1 LELPDNFRAEFINA
15 ITGSHEAV
23 YVLEKRDGNILIRE
37 RLSRIKLLRMVYRNL
52 RKVLVRAKKSNSLSL
67 DLYNSVNISSNLDL
81 PQDDSRTKLFLVVPS
96 FLEMNGPFSHYGD
109 LLEIGKS
116 LDMSVFYVASEQNY
130 QEEFTDG
137 SFKDFEGVKLLD
149 ASGLNNLFAEKAI
162 VINCGSAWVYRNL
175 ESLTARGNLVIDYLF
190 NHVGH
195 TASNL
200 RAQHHLFHT
209 VCQHHKLLQILQES
223 TGDKNS
229 YSCIPI
235 PIPVQTKNIID
246 YEQRNDS
253 PLWVGRLSPEK
264 GVDRLVKIA
273 AEYCRQT
280 GMPIRVIGS
289 GPLSKTLKSSILSG
303 SIEFLGGLSHEKTL
317 AEIANSKVVINTS
330 YIEGVSLVA
339 MESLALGAYVVSY
352 NIGGMSELLWH
363 PQMKI
368 QDGDSKDFVDFL
380 VDLSKNNRTS
390 EVDRTPVN
398 FTQVAHQESW
408 KKLLNLAETL
418 MPRS

>member
-1 LELPDNFRAEFINA
+1 M
-15 ITGSHEAV
+15 T
-23 YVLEKRDGNILIRE
+23 
-37 RLSRIKLLRMVYRNL
+37 YRYL
-52 RKVLVRAKKSNSLSL
+52 RKLLVRAKKPNARSA
-67 DLYNSVNISSNLDL
+67 DLYNSMNIPSDVDL
-81 PQDDSRTKLFLVVPS
+81 PQDNSRTKMFLVVPS
-96 FLEMNGPFSHYGD
+96 FLEMNGPLSHYGD

-116 LDMSVFYVASEQNY
+116 LDMNVFYVASEQNY
-130 QEEFTDG
+130 EEEFKEG
-137 SFKDFEGVKLLD
+137 SFKDFEEVKLLD
-149 ASGLNNLFAEKAI
+149 ASGLNNLFAAKSI

-175 ESLTARGNLVIDYLF
+175 ESLSARGNLVIDYLF

-223 TGDKNS
+223 TGHKNS

-235 PIPVQTKNIID
+235 PFPVQTKNNID
-246 YEQRNDS
+246 YDQRSDS

-264 GVDRLVKIA
+264 GVDRLVTIA
-273 AEYCRQT
+273 TDYFSQT
-280 GMPIRVIGS
+280 GIPIRVVGS
-289 GPLSKTLKSSILSG
+289 GPLGKTLKSNIISG

-317 AEIANSKVVINTS
+317 VEIANSKVVINTS

-368 QDGDSKDFVDFL
+368 QDGDSKDFVSFL
-380 VDLSKNNRTS
+380 VDLSKNSRIS
-390 EVDRTPVN
+390 EVPITPVT
-398 FTQVAHQESW
+398 FTRLAQQESW

-418 MPRS
+418 MPRG